1 MKTLK
6 RYIMSEIFVTFSKG
20 DCMFAQGIFF
30 SWSYEGC
37 GWVLV
42 SSAVLPFSYINEEAS
57 FAHTHFFYYVSRT
70 YLLRI
75 YNHIPIDT
83 WLCPIFCEIIHSHSL
98 HSSYILLS
106 PLITKQISFRSD
118 TLYWYN
124 CMSSCCCWE
133 QDLHLGWVSEAV
145 NLKAKITPCCV
156 SQIQNQV
163 IWGRSCLCH
172 DFHTVTAK
180 WPSSFP
186 KLSWRAC
193 VLQTEEE
200 LLELHESKCLGCE
213 HVKDFQHLWRK
224 FYFFHRGVVRRVCG
238 CVTGNLDGG
247 SRFLPKRVTNIK
259 VAPGK
264 IRKKPQINIF
274 LMLAECNFLG
284 K

>member
-1 MKTLK
+1 MVIRGLWLSFGELCCTPLQLHKW
-6 RYIMSEIFVTFSKG
+6 G
-20 DCMFAQGIFF
+20 GIF
-30 SWSYEGC
+30 C
-37 GWVLV
+37 T
-42 SSAVLPFSYINEEAS
+42 
-57 FAHTHFFYYVSRT
+57 HTFFFYYISRT

-180 WPSSFP
+180 WPSSLP
-186 KLSWRAC
+186 SCR
-193 VLQTEEE
+193 E
-200 LLELHESKCLGCE
+200 E
-213 HVKDFQHLWRK
+213 HV
-224 FYFFHRGVVRRVCG
+224 FYKLKRSNLNCTSPSVSAVNMWKISSIYEESFISSIGVWWEE
-238 CVTGNLDGG
+238 
-247 SRFLPKRVTNIK
+247 S
-259 VAPGK
+259 VAV
-264 IRKKPQINIF
+264 
-274 LMLAECNFLG
+274 
-284 K
+284 